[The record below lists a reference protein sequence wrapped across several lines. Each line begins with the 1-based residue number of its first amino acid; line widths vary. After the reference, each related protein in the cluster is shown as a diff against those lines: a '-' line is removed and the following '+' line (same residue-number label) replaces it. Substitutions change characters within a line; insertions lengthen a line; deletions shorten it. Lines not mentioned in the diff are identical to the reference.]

1 MAMLTRSFI
10 SVLIAALISYS
21 ETAPSPK
28 STITCPITLDGRV
41 SQNSTLET
49 FDTAA
54 SSFNPG
60 YTKGQNLTY
69 FLARILILHP
79 KASRQTRQLLTRPLP
94 GSQILRFTSVS
105 PSKFDV
111 PANKALE
118 VTISDASIFVP
129 GGGQQQVGFRRAG
142 LLLGNGSDASNFG
155 VQTYHWSVMQPQ
167 DKKRRMNLTH
177 EYMNVW
183 HETNDYSSNH
193 FSLNAGVMLE
203 QDKPKEGNV
212 TTTMLDGRLWKIL
225 DRKNNVMWAT
235 TIDWEEW
242 QNFAIMLD
250 YEKNT
255 IQVFYSTR
263 YDKLKA
269 VTEALPNDN
278 TGGGQ
283 YQIGVLKKPTETE
296 SVVFDGY
303 QESNIDEGQ
312 IYGGIFIESSEKECI
327 SM

>member
-1 MAMLTRSFI
+1 MAILTARF
-10 SVLIAALISYS
+10 VAALAAAFAILS
-21 ETAPSPK
+21 EAAPNHPK
-28 STITCPITLDGRV
+28 SAIICPITLDGRV
-41 SQNSTLET
+41 SQNTTLET

-60 YTKGQNLTY
+60 YTKGQNLTW
-69 FLARILILHP
+69 
-79 KASRQTRQLLTRPLP
+79 
-94 GSQILRFTSVS
+94 SQILKFPPVSSSRF
-105 PSKFDV
+105 DI
-111 PANKALE
+111 PAKKALE

-129 GGGQQQVGFRRAG
+129 GGGQKQLGFRRAG
-142 LLLGNGSDASNFG
+142 LLLGNGSDASNIG
-155 VQTYHWSVMQPQ
+155 VQTYHWSVMQPE

-203 QDKPKEGNV
+203 QDKPKGGNV
-212 TTTMLDGRLWKIL
+212 TTTGLDKRLWKVL
-225 DRKNNVMWAT
+225 DRKNNIIWT
-235 TIDWEEW
+235 TRIEW
-242 QNFAIMLD
+242 DGWQHFAVKID

-263 YDKLKA
+263 NDRLQA
-269 VTEALPNDN
+269 VTEVLPNDN

-283 YQIGVLKKPTETE
+283 YQIGVLKKPTETVT
-296 SVVFDGY
+296 VVNDGY

-312 IYGGIFIESSEKECI
+312 IYGGIFIENSGQGCI
-327 SM
+327 SK